1 FRNWK
6 SDLPDRK
13 FHVHRTGEVIEWKR
27 SESNSGR
34 VAPIACT
41 IALATRATANRGGS
55 NGWRRSSISRTA
67 DTECLSH
74 TSFVIPSSY
83 STPVRLG
90 PFVLRHL
97 STRTP
102 HIDLQGTNR
111 FVVIDRGDVDKS
123 HSFHAYSQR
132 RFIEDP
138 IVQHRFLFPIAD
150 IFCFHSGSDGDD
162 SLIGS

>member
-27 SESNSGR
+27 SESNFGR

-41 IALATRATANRGGS
+41 IAFATRATANRGGS

-74 TSFVIPSSY
+74 TCFVIC
-83 STPVRLG
+83 R
-90 PFVLRHL
+90 RE
-97 STRTP
+97 TP
-102 HIDLQGTNR
+102 HIDRQGTNR
-111 FVVIDRGDVDKS
+111 DSKGVEPN
-123 HSFHAYSQR
+123 APQ
-132 RFIEDP
+132 P
-138 IVQHRFLFPIAD
+138 
-150 IFCFHSGSDGDD
+150 CFG
-162 SLIGS
+162 L